1 MEWREV
7 TIGHIRAYLTR
18 CLKNG
23 ISTRSNARR
32 VSTLRSFFRFLVS
45 ENLIPVDPTSI
56 IDLPK
61 SGRYLPRVLSVS
73 EVTELLEAIN
83 GTDPLSLRNAAML
96 YLLYATG
103 LRVTEL
109 VSLPVA
115 VLNMNAGFLR
125 VLGKGSKERLVP
137 FGDAAREKIEAY
149 LKPARLKILKG
160 KVSDFLF
167 VTHRGTAMTRMRFW
181 RIIRET
187 AFAAGIKKKISPHM
201 LRHSFAT
208 HLLEHG
214 ADLRSVQIM
223 LGHSDIVTTQIYTHV
238 DKDRLK
244 SIHQK
249 YHPRG

>member
-1 MEWREV
+1 M
-7 TIGHIRAYLTR
+7 
-18 CLKNG
+18 
-23 ISTRSNARR
+23 
-32 VSTLRSFFRFLVS
+32 
-45 ENLIPVDPTSI
+45 
-56 IDLPK
+56 
-61 SGRYLPRVLSVS
+61 LSVS

-83 GTDPLSLRNAAML
+83 GSDPLSLRNAAML

-137 FGDAAREKIEAY
+137 FGDMAREKIEAY
-149 LKPARLKILKG
+149 LKSARSKILKG
-160 KVSDFLF
+160 RVSDFLF

-181 RIIRET
+181 KIIRET
-187 AFAAGIKKKISPHM
+187 ALAAGIKKKINPHM

-238 DKDRLK
+238 DKNRLK